1 MDTSLLNPKLYQ
13 NFFLM
18 SALSWISRPRYQVS
32 YLGTFPNLD
41 AGAHKAETYTPIQYG
56 FNWSIDGHVSSIA
69 HHTARERVHA
79 CQRGTDVTHRKR
91 RYLPQSR
98 SLLYTYAQLLKVP
111 PVMDHAVMIGL
122 AVKLCPISKIYR
134 CAHL

>member
-1 MDTSLLNPKLYQ
+1 M
-13 NFFLM
+13 
-18 SALSWISRPRYQVS
+18 
-32 YLGTFPNLD
+32 
-41 AGAHKAETYTPIQYG
+41 PIQYG
-56 FNWSIDGHVSSIA
+56 FKWSIDGHVSSIA

-91 RYLPQSR
+91 RYLPQSI

-111 PVMDHAVMIGL
+111 PVMDHAVMVGL

-134 CAHL
+134 CDMTSTITRSPATRCDVIAELEGVPKSN